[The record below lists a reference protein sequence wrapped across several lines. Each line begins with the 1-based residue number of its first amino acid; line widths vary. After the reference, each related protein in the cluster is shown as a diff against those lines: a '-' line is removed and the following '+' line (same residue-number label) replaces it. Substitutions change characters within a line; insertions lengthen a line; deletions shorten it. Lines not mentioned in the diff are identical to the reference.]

1 MPYVSGVGDANLKS
15 SVWPSVMAQRQDR
28 FANLMVNKMK
38 CFCSLTNGY
47 EIILYT
53 LSFAIIRFYILL
65 YLGPS
70 NNLEFEKQLDA
81 HCMGTYG
88 NYSSLSEA
96 ISACTLDDSCGKVYS
111 SRCDSSGGFQLCSV
125 RSQQRISQINS
136 CLYIKPG
143 KNFAF
148 DDIVYSSFNI
158 V

>member
-1 MPYVSGVGDANLKS
+1 MEKMPYVSGVGDANLKS

-47 EIILYT
+47 IERTVY
-53 LSFAIIRFYILL
+53 AIIRFYILL

-96 ISACTLDDSCGKVYS
+96 ISACTLDDSCGKIYNY
-111 SRCDSSGGFQLCSV
+111 RCDSGGSFQHCSV
-125 RSQQRISQINS
+125 RAQQRISQINS

-143 KNFAF
+143 MFLTF
-148 DDIVYSSFNI
+148 DDL
-158 V
+158 